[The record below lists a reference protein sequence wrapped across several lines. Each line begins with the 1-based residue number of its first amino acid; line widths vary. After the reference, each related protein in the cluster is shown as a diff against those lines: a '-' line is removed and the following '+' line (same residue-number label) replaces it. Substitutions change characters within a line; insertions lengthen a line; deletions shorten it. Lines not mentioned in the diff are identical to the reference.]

1 MLLHE
6 ENTKTEIFRVEFFE
20 KSEFFGFL
28 GNFGCVT
35 STIYTIKSDDAET
48 KKFF

>member
-1 MLLHE
+1 ME
-6 ENTKTEIFRVEFFE
+6 KKTKTKIFRGELFE
-20 KSEFFGFL
+20 KREFFGFL